1 MSQQL
6 ESEANE
12 RRDVHAPLPDRASGR
27 QIDGGDDAERDRQPP
42 EPPDAA
48 VHLLEDCETR
58 LGAHASTHPDTIPR
72 PRARTPLERG
82 GTVASGSVER
92 MRLAA
97 DAVVTCDA
105 AMTVHRPGAVEVER
119 GQIVSVAPARDGEPL
134 LSGVLVPGLVNC
146 HCHSPMTLFR
156 GAAEDMP
163 LQRFLR
169 EVLWPREARL
179 TDEDVYWGMTLA
191 CAELVGF
198 GVTTTCEMYVHEEAV
213 LQAVRDAGTRCV
225 LTPGVMDVPGWLSWR
240 ERLEHVCAFW
250 DANADAHE
258 TVELGIAAHSA
269 YTLPLE
275 ALDEVAAAARERDAL
290 VHIHVAET
298 RDECAELEASE
309 GCSVPALLARR
320 GFLDGRVLA
329 AHAVW
334 LSDDDIRIFR
344 EHDVAVA
351 HCPQANAKLAAGVAR
366 LADLLAAGVRV
377 GLGTDG
383 PAGNNDLDLWEEL
396 RLAALLA
403 RVRAGDPELLP
414 AAELLALATRGG
426 AATLGL
432 EGVGSIEGGSAADL
446 VLLRADDPGLVP
458 VVEERDLLSH
468 LVWSGGGRLV
478 RDVWVSG
485 RQLLRD
491 GEHLSVDVERARREV
506 QERAARLASTV

>member
-1 MSQQL
+1 M
-6 ESEANE
+6 
-12 RRDVHAPLPDRASGR
+12 G
-27 QIDGGDDAERDRQPP
+27 
-42 EPPDAA
+42 
-48 VHLLEDCETR
+48 
-58 LGAHASTHPDTIPR
+58 
-72 PRARTPLERG
+72 
-82 GTVASGSVER
+82 
-92 MRLAA
+92 
-97 DAVVTCDA
+97 
-105 AMTVHRPGAVEVER
+105 
-119 GQIVSVAPARDGEPL
+119 PARDGEPL
-134 LSGVLVPGLVNC
+134 LGGVLVPGLVNC

-191 CAELVGF
+191 CAELLGF
-198 GVTTTCEMYVHEEAV
+198 GVTTTCEMYVHEDGL
-213 LQAVRDAGTRCV
+213 LQAVLDAGTRCV

-240 ERLEHVCAFW
+240 ERLDRVCAFH
-250 DANADAHE
+250 DEHAGAHE
-258 TVELGIAAHSA
+258 AVEVGIAAHSA

-275 ALDEVAAAARERDAL
+275 ALDEVAAAARDRGAL

-298 RDECAELEASE
+298 SDECAELEAAE

-334 LSDDDIRIFR
+334 LSDDDLRIFR

-366 LADLLAAGVRV
+366 LADMLELGLRV

-383 PAGNNDLDLWEEL
+383 PAGNNDLDLWEEV

-403 RVRAGDPELLP
+403 RVRARDAEALP
-414 AAELLALATRGG
+414 APELLALATRGG

-432 EGVGSIEGGSAADL
+432 DGVGAIEPGRWADL
-446 VLLRADDPGLVP
+446 VLLRTDDPGLVP
-458 VVEERDLLSH
+458 IVEEGDLISH

-478 RDVWVSG
+478 RDVWVGG
-485 RQLLRD
+485 RQLVRD
-491 GEHLSVDVERARREV
+491 GECVTIDVERARREV
-506 QERAARLASTV
+506 QERAERLAREIHTEAS

>member
-1 MSQQL
+1 
-6 ESEANE
+6 
-12 RRDVHAPLPDRASGR
+12 
-27 QIDGGDDAERDRQPP
+27 
-42 EPPDAA
+42 
-48 VHLLEDCETR
+48 
-58 LGAHASTHPDTIPR
+58 
-72 PRARTPLERG
+72 
-82 GTVASGSVER
+82 VER
-92 MRLAA
+92 ARLAA
-97 DAVVTCDA
+97 EAVVTCDA
-105 AMTVHRPGAVEVER
+105 AMTVHRPGAVEVE
-119 GQIVSVAPARDGEPL
+119 GGHVASVGLARDGEPL
-134 LSGVLVPGLVNC
+134 LPGVLVPGLVNC

-156 GAAEDMP
+156 GAAEDVP

-191 CAELVGF
+191 CAELIGF
-198 GVTTTCEMYVHEEAV
+198 GVTTTCEMYVHEDGLLRAV
-213 LQAVRDAGTRCV
+213 LDAGTRCV

-240 ERLEHVCAFW
+240 DRLERVCAFH
-250 DANADAHE
+250 DEHAGKHE
-258 TVELGIAAHSA
+258 TVEIGIAAHSA

-275 ALDEVAAAARERDAL
+275 ALDAVAAAARERDAL

-298 RDECAELEASE
+298 RDECAELEAAE

-334 LSDDDIRIFR
+334 LSDDDLRIFR
-344 EHDVAVA
+344 EYDVAVA

-366 LADLLAAGVRV
+366 LADMLEVGLRV

-383 PAGNNDLDLWEEL
+383 PAGNNDLDLWEEV

-403 RVRAGDPELLP
+403 RVRAGDAELLP
-414 AAELLALATRGG
+414 AVELLGLATRGG
-426 AATLGL
+426 AAALGL
-432 EGVGSIEGGSAADL
+432 AGIVGSIEPGRAADL

-458 VVEERDLLSH
+458 VLEDRDLLSH

-478 RDVWVSG
+478 RDVWVAG

-491 GEHLSVDVERARREV
+491 GECLTVDVERARRKV
-506 QERAARLASTV
+506 QERALRLASGA